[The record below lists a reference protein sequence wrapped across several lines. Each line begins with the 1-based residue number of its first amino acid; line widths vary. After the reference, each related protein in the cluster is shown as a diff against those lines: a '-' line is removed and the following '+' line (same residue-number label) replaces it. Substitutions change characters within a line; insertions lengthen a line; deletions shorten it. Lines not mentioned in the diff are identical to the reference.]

1 MKKTISNKEHTTGQT
16 NNMKSSAD
24 TTLANNAAN
33 AAYTDEQMQ
42 LSPNIDIAIETD
54 DGYIQPPEIDEIEEQ
69 EIFQPDSS
77 DNEST
82 HSGQSESLKGKARK
96 NSISKRIQKLKI
108 GEDAANTIKIEAE
121 QRKKVLENL
130 LEEHATLVKQISSS
144 SMEED
149 NTI

>member
-82 HSGQSESLKGKARK
+82 HSGQSGACFLFNSLWPIRFVH
-96 NSISKRIQKLKI
+96 SF
-108 GEDAANTIKIEAE
+108 
-121 QRKKVLENL
+121 
-130 LEEHATLVKQISSS
+130 
-144 SMEED
+144 
-149 NTI
+149 